1 MLTLDKIAAEI
12 RDRGT
17 VNVVSV
23 VIPARN
29 AASTIGEQLR
39 ALSGQSY
46 TGEWETVVVTNGR
59 SDGTGLVVREWQP
72 KMPGLRV
79 IDAPHARGVNE
90 ARNIGCRATQGD
102 YLLFCDADDIVDS
115 GWVAAMVDALRVAH
129 AAGGRLERVSLNTA
143 AALATRPVRVPN
155 GLSNLFGFLVYS
167 YGSNAGVRRSVWSQ
181 LGGFD
186 ENYQYGADD
195 VEFFW
200 RVQLAGYDIAYAANA
215 VVHYRLRGSARAL
228 AYQGYRYGREHPQ
241 LFRDFKTA
249 GMPATR
255 WAELIDEWRWIA
267 THILDVVRSAEKRAV
282 WAYRTATRL
291 GRVAGSVRSRVL
303 YL

>member
-1 MLTLDKIAAEI
+1 MM
-12 RDRGT
+12 
-17 VNVVSV
+17 NVASV

-46 TGEWETVVVTNGR
+46 TGKWETVVVTNGK
-59 SDGTGLVVREWQP
+59 SDETGLIVRQWQP
-72 KMPGLRV
+72 KVPGLRV
-79 IDAPHARGVNE
+79 IDAPHARGVNH
-90 ARNIGCRATQGD
+90 ARNIGCHATHGD

-115 GWVAAMVDALRVAH
+115 KWVAAMVDGLQVAH
-129 AAGGRLERVSLNTA
+129 AAGGRLERESLNTT
-143 AALATRPVRVPN
+143 AALAARPVRVPN

-167 YGSNAGVRRSVWSQ
+167 YGSNAAVRRSVWSQ

-186 ENYQYGADD
+186 ENYRYGADD

-200 RVQLAGYDIAYAANA
+200 RVQLAGYDITYAPDA
-215 VVHYRLRGSARAL
+215 VVHYRLRNSARAL

-249 GMPATR
+249 GMPATS
-255 WAELIDEWRWIA
+255 WAEVIDDWQWIA
-267 THILDVVRSAEKRAV
+267 THIPDVARSAEKRAV

-291 GRVAGSVRSRVL
+291 GRIAGSLRSRTL